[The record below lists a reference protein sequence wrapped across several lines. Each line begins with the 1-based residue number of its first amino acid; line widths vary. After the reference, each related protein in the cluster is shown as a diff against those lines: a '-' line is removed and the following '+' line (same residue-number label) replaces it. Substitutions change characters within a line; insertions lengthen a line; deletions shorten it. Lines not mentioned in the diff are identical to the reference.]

1 MRGKISD
8 YTFETYDDGIIIETL
23 IGDVFL
29 ERDALED
36 LVELIK
42 EVLEDE

>member
-8 YTFETYDDGIIIETL
+8 YTFETYDDGLVIETP

-36 LVELIK
+36 LAELIK

>member
-1 MRGKISD
+1 MRSEIGDYKI
-8 YTFETYDDGIIIETL
+8 ETYGDGLVIETP

-36 LVELIK
+36 LAELIK